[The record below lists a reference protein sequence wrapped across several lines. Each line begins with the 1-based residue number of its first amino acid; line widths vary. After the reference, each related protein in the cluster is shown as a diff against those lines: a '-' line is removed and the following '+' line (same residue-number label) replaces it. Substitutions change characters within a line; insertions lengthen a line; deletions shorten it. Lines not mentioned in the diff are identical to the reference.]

1 MFEAPWGSGHRARC
15 VQTQRGA
22 LEKVSRLRV
31 RIRENFEGDLCA
43 PNLDLEIR
51 GQGVVFLGS
60 PVSFYTCRFLA
71 LELRQT
77 KWPIPK
83 VGPKVSRRG
92 LRHVG
97 SCCLNR

>member
-60 PVSFYTCRFLA
+60 PVSFDTCRFLA
-71 LELRQT
+71 LEPRPLGKLSGLFLR
-77 KWPIPK
+77 WVPK
-83 VGPKVSRRG
+83 CRDAASDMWGPV
-92 LRHVG
+92 V
-97 SCCLNR
+97 